1 MPIMMRIL
9 LLTVAVLLFLPCAL
23 WAQGA
28 PVTFE
33 RLLHADAEPQN
44 WLTYSG
50 GYDSRRYSTLSQINR
65 SNVAGVQL
73 KWVYQIDSLQ
83 KAETSPLVV
92 GGVMYLTQAP
102 NDVVALDARSGR
114 AFWIYQYKPAPG
126 YKLCCGTVNRGLA
139 ILGDTLF
146 MGTVD
151 GHLIAIDAR
160 SGRALWNTTVAD
172 YTASYAIV
180 LAPLVIKDKVL
191 IGVAGGEFG
200 VRGFIAAFDA
210 KTGREDWRFYTVP
223 GTGDPGVETW
233 QGDSWKHG
241 GGPVWVTGSYDAA
254 LNLTYWGVGNPGPD
268 WAPGQR
274 IGDNL
279 YTDSVVALDADSGQ
293 LRWYFQFTPHDA
305 MDFDSVQIP
314 VLIDA
319 DWNGRP
325 RKLMAWGN
333 RNGFFY
339 TLDRSNGQFLGG
351 HPFVKVNWASGLDPS
366 GRPIE
371 TPQPAGQPTYPGN
384 QGGTNWYSPSYSPRT
399 HLFYLSAWENYS
411 SVLMFAPAE
420 YRAGQQFTGGR
431 AAPPILGAANPSV
444 RVPPILNY
452 TDDLGRGAIIA
463 LDLNGAQRWK
473 FQTTAVT
480 DGGILTTASD
490 LLFTGGREGFFYA
503 LDARSGALLW
513 KAPVGGPISAA
524 PITYQLDG
532 RQYVAIAAGHA
543 LFVYGLPH

>member
-1 MPIMMRIL
+1 MRSLAFL
-9 LLTVAVLLFLPCAL
+9 LLVPGALWPVAL

-50 GYDSRRYSTLSQINR
+50 NYNSQRYSTLSQIDR
-65 SNVAGVQL
+65 SNVAGVEL
-73 KWVYQIDSLQ
+73 KWVYQIESLQ

-114 AFWIYQYKPAPG
+114 AFWIYQYKPASG

-160 SGRALWNTTVAD
+160 SGRPLWNKTVAD

-200 VRGFIAAFDA
+200 VRGFIAAYDA
-210 KTGREDWRFYTVP
+210 KTGNEDWRFNTVP
-223 GTGDPGVETW
+223 GTGEPGVESW

-241 GGPVWVTGSYDAA
+241 GGPIWVTGSYDPD

-268 WAPGQR
+268 WGPGQR
-274 IGDNL
+274 MGDNL
-279 YTDSVVALDADSGQ
+279 YTDSVVALDPDSGQ
-293 LRWYFQFTPHDA
+293 LRWYFQFTPHDS

-351 HPFVKVNWASGLDPS
+351 HPFVKVNWASGLDPK

-399 HLFYLSAWENYS
+399 HLFYLSAWENYA

-473 FQTTAVT
+473 FETTAVT

-503 LDARSGALLW
+503 LDARNGAPLW

-543 LFVYGLPH
+543 LFVYGLKH

>member
-1 MPIMMRIL
+1 MRMRWL
-9 LLTVAVLLFLPCAL
+9 LLLLPGVL

-28 PVTFE
+28 PVSFE
-33 RLLHADAEPQN
+33 RLLHASAEPQN

-50 GYDSRRYSTLSQINR
+50 NYDSRRYSTLSQIDR
-65 SNVAGVQL
+65 RNVAGLEL
-73 KWVYQIDSLQ
+73 KWVYQIESLQ

-92 GGVMYLTQAP
+92 NGVMYLTQAP

-114 AFWIYQYKPAPG
+114 AFWIYQYKPAAG

-139 ILGDTLF
+139 ILGDTLY

-151 GHLIAIDAR
+151 GHLVAIDAK
-160 SGRALWNTTVAD
+160 SGRALWNKTVAD

-180 LAPLVIKDKVL
+180 LAPLIIKDKVL

-200 VRGFIAAFDA
+200 VRGFIAAYDA
-210 KTGREDWRFYTVP
+210 KTGEEDWRFYTIP
-223 GTGDPGVETW
+223 GSGEKGNDTW

-241 GGPVWVTGSYDAA
+241 GGPVWVTGSYDPE

-268 WAPGQR
+268 WGPGQR
-274 IGDNL
+274 MGDNL
-279 YTDSVVALDADSGQ
+279 YTDSVVALDPDTGQ
-293 LRWYFQFTPHDA
+293 LRWHFQFTPHDA
-305 MDFDSVQIP
+305 MDYDSVQVP
-314 VLIDA
+314 VLVDA
-319 DWNGRP
+319 DWNGQP

-339 TLDRSNGQFLGG
+339 TLDRTNGQFLGG
-351 HPFVKVNWASGLDPS
+351 HAFVKVNWASGLDDK

-371 TPQPAGQPTYPGN
+371 TPQPAGALTYPGN

-399 HLFYLSAWENYS
+399 HLFYLSAWENYAS
-411 SVLMFAPAE
+411 ILQFAPAE
-420 YRAGQQFTGGR
+420 YRTGQIFTGGR
-431 AAPPILGAANPSV
+431 AAPPIAGAANPSV

-452 TDDLGRGAIIA
+452 TDDLGRGAVIA
-463 LDLNGAQRWK
+463 LDLNGTIRWK
-473 FQTTAVT
+473 FETTAVA
-480 DGGILTTASD
+480 DGGIMTTATD

-503 LDARSGALLW
+503 LDARNGELLW

-543 LFVYGLPH
+543 LYVYGLKSRE

>member
-1 MPIMMRIL
+1 MRIL
-9 LLTVAVLLFLPCAL
+9 SVLLLLPGVL

-33 RLLHADAEPQN
+33 RLLHANAEPQN

-50 GYDSRRYSTLSQINR
+50 NYDSRRYSTLSQIDR
-65 SNVAGVQL
+65 RNVARLEL
-73 KWVYQIDSLQ
+73 KWVYQIESLQ

-92 GGVMYLTQAP
+92 NGVMYLTQAP
-102 NDVVALDARSGR
+102 NDIVALDARSGR
-114 AFWIYQYKPAPG
+114 AFWIYQYKPAAG

-139 ILGDTLF
+139 ILGDTLY

-151 GHLIAIDAR
+151 GHLVAIDAK
-160 SGRALWNTTVAD
+160 SGRTLWNTTVAD

-180 LAPLVIKDKVL
+180 LAPLIIKDKVI
-191 IGVAGGEFG
+191 IGVAGGEYG
-200 VRGFIAAFDA
+200 VRGFIAAYDA
-210 KTGREDWRFYTVP
+210 KTGNEDWRFYTIP
-223 GTGDPGVETW
+223 GSGEKGSDTW

-241 GGPVWVTGSYDAA
+241 GGPVWVTGSYDPE

-268 WAPGQR
+268 WGPGQR
-274 IGDNL
+274 MGDNL
-279 YTDSVVALDADSGQ
+279 YTDSVVALDPDSGQ

-305 MDFDSVQIP
+305 MDYDSVQVP
-314 VLIDA
+314 VLVDA
-319 DWNGRP
+319 DWNGQP

-339 TLDRSNGQFLGG
+339 TLDRTNGEFLGG
-351 HPFVKVNWASGLDPS
+351 HSFVKVNWASGLDAK
-366 GRPIE
+366 GRPIAR
-371 TPQPAGQPTYPGN
+371 PQPAGAPTYPGN

-399 HLFYLSAWENYS
+399 RLFYLSAWENYAS
-411 SVLMFAPAE
+411 ILLFAPAE
-420 YRAGQQFTGGR
+420 YRAGQFSRGGG
-431 AAPPILGAANPSV
+431 APPPIPGAANPSV

-452 TDDLGRGAIIA
+452 TDDLGRGAVIA
-463 LDLNGAQRWK
+463 LDLNGAIRWK
-473 FQTTAVT
+473 FETTAVA
-480 DGGILTTASD
+480 DGGIMTTATD

-503 LDARSGALLW
+503 LDARNGDLLW

-543 LFVYGLPH
+543 LFVYGLKNQE